1 MGFGGYGWSWGNEW
15 LLVVTSGYGWLWVG
29 NGWLPMATMVTGGY
43 EWIWV
48 FMCGFGV
55 VTGCYGVVT
64 DGYRWLRVVF
74 GGYGW
79 L

>member
-1 MGFGGYGWSWGNEW
+1 MVTVDYEW
-15 LLVVTSGYGWLWVG
+15 VLVVMGGYGWLWVG